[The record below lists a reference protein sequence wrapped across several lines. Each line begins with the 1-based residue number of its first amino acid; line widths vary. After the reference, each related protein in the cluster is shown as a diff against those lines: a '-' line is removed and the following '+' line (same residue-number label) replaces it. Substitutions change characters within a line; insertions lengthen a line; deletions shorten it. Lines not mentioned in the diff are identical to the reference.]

1 MGCWSPRSGRRRSL
15 WKWTGGNT
23 DWGHKV
29 TAYERARRQ
38 SGWQQALHVDGW
50 RPGTFPAV
58 LCVTP
63 SDLARTAMTGIS
75 QSPGQNLA

>member
-1 MGCWSPRSGRRRSL
+1 MLVAQERQTPFFVEMDR
-15 WKWTGGNT
+15 GNT
-23 DWGHKV
+23 DWAHKEAV
-29 TAYERARRQ
+29 YERARRQ

-63 SDLARTAMTGIS
+63 SDLARTAMMGIS